1 MQDQLTDH
9 LNQQLKSTSLENFSD
24 YLKNLQQLPS
34 LQDFFSVYIA
44 KHDLKIS
51 QIIKNSGISQSYAH
65 EILNGTKPHPSRDY
79 LLALCLGAH
88 MDLKTTQ
95 HALRIAQLGELY
107 AKVPRDAAIM
117 MHINNEKWNLIDIN
131 IFLEE
136 HGLNVISLSKKIS
149 QIIAK
154 KSAVKLSTADLFYIF
169 FVI

>member
-9 LNQQLKSTSLENFSD
+9 LDQQLKSTSLENFSN

-79 LLALCLGAH
+79 LLCLGAH

-149 QIIAK
+149 
-154 KSAVKLSTADLFYIF
+154 
-169 FVI
+169 

>member
-9 LNQQLKSTSLENFSD
+9 LDQQLKSTSLENFSN

-44 KHDLKIS
+44 KHDLKIT
-51 QIIKNSGISQSYAH
+51 QNNKNSGISQSYAQ
-65 EILNGTKPHPSRDY
+65 EIINGTKPQPTRDY

-149 QIIAK
+149 
-154 KSAVKLSTADLFYIF
+154 
-169 FVI
+169 

>member
-51 QIIKNSGISQSYAH
+51 QIIKTVDITSYAH

-95 HALRIAQLGELY
+95 HALRIAQLGETLC
-107 AKVPRDAAIM
+107 KSSKRCSDHDAY
-117 MHINNEKWNLIDIN
+117 
-131 IFLEE
+131 
-136 HGLNVISLSKKIS
+136 
-149 QIIAK
+149 Q
-154 KSAVKLSTADLFYIF
+154 
-169 FVI
+169 

>member
-9 LNQQLKSTSLENFSD
+9 LDQQLKSTSLENFSD

-65 EILNGTKPHPSRDY
+65 EILRNEASSSRDY

-88 MDLKTTQ
+88 MNLKTTQ

-149 QIIAK
+149 
-154 KSAVKLSTADLFYIF
+154 
-169 FVI
+169 

>member
-9 LNQQLKSTSLENFSD
+9 LDQQLKSTSLENFSD

-88 MDLKTTQ
+88 MDLKMTQ
-95 HALRIAQLGELY
+95 HALRIAQLGELMQ
-107 AKVPRDAAIM
+107 R
-117 MHINNEKWNLIDIN
+117 
-131 IFLEE
+131 
-136 HGLNVISLSKKIS
+136 S
-149 QIIAK
+149 QGMQQ
-154 KSAVKLSTADLFYIF
+154 S
-169 FVI
+169 

>member
-1 MQDQLTDH
+1 MKTWKLVSGIISIVLFAFVIFQSCAAGIS
-9 LNQQLKSTSLENFSD
+9 NSLAENGESGGSAG
-24 YLKNLQQLPS
+24 LIVAIILLAGGIVS
-34 LQDFFSVYIA
+34 IA

-51 QIIKNSGISQSYAH
+51 QIIKNSGISQSYAY

-131 IFLEE
+131 IFLKE

-149 QIIAK
+149 
-154 KSAVKLSTADLFYIF
+154 
-169 FVI
+169 

>member
-9 LNQQLKSTSLENFSD
+9 LDQQLKSTSLENFSD

-95 HALRIAQLGELY
+95 HASSDRSVRRTLCKSPKRCSDH
-107 AKVPRDAAIM
+107 DAY
-117 MHINNEKWNLIDIN
+117 
-131 IFLEE
+131 
-136 HGLNVISLSKKIS
+136 
-149 QIIAK
+149 Q
-154 KSAVKLSTADLFYIF
+154 
-169 FVI
+169 

>member
-9 LNQQLKSTSLENFSD
+9 LDQQLKSTSLENFSN

-51 QIIKNSGISQSYAH
+51 QIIKNRGISHSYAPD
-65 EILNGTKPHPSRDY
+65 IFNGTKPHPSRDY

-149 QIIAK
+149 
-154 KSAVKLSTADLFYIF
+154 
-169 FVI
+169 

>member
-1 MQDQLTDH
+1 MQDQSTDH
-9 LNQQLKSTSLENFSD
+9 LDHQLESTSLENFSD
-24 YLKNLQQLPS
+24 YLKNLKQLPS

-44 KHDLKIS
+44 NHELKTS

-65 EILNGTKPHPSRDY
+65 EILNGKKPHPSRDY

-117 MHINNEKWNLIDIN
+117 MHINNEKWNLVDIN

-136 HGLNVISLSKKIS
+136 HHLDVISLSKKDR
-149 QIIAK
+149 K
-154 KSAVKLSTADLFYIF
+154 
-169 FVI
+169 

>member
-9 LNQQLKSTSLENFSD
+9 LDQQLKSTSLENFSN

-95 HALRIAQLGELY
+95 LGELY

-149 QIIAK
+149 
-154 KSAVKLSTADLFYIF
+154 
-169 FVI
+169 

>member
-9 LNQQLKSTSLENFSD
+9 LDQQLQSTSLENFSD

-51 QIIKNSGISQSYAH
+51 QIIKNSGISQSY

-136 HGLNVISLSKKIS
+136 HGLDVISLSKKIS
-149 QIIAK
+149 
-154 KSAVKLSTADLFYIF
+154 
-169 FVI
+169 